1 MVGQPLARM
10 HPGSCEPLAG
20 SRGQGTSTSSN
31 VVRGER
37 RGRRTILNL
46 VVLLVFLLC
55 VAHVALADGKA
66 GEGNG
71 KAGNKATKDAEEDDE
86 DDSQPFV
93 EPPEEFPGWVP
104 FLPCI
109 HLPSTGWWALGRDQ
123 TQALSARYG
132 N

>member
-10 HPGSCEPLAG
+10 YPGSCAPLAG
-20 SRGQGTSTSSN
+20 SRGQGTSPRSN

-66 GEGNG
+66 REGNG

-93 EPPEEFPGWVP
+93 EPPEEFPGCVP
-104 FLPCI
+104 FLPSDW
-109 HLPSTGWWALGRDQ
+109 LVGRDQ
-123 TQALSARYG
+123 TQALSARHG

>member
-1 MVGQPLARM
+1 
-10 HPGSCEPLAG
+10 
-20 SRGQGTSTSSN
+20 
-31 VVRGER
+31 
-37 RGRRTILNL
+37 L

-66 GEGNG
+66 REGNG

-93 EPPEEFPGWVP
+93 EPPEEFPGCVP
-104 FLPCI
+104 FLPSDW
-109 HLPSTGWWALGRDQ
+109 LVGRDQ
-123 TQALSARYG
+123 TQALSARHG